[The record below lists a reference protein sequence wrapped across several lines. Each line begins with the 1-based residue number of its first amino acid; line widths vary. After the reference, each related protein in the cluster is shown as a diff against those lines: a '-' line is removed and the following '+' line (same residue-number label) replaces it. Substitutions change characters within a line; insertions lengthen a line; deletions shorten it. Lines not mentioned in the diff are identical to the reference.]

1 MYPTLQQR
9 ADFMVIACQHVTDEM
24 NKAANQNATCQII
37 VVISFSFV
45 NTDLRTYFRDV
56 FPHAQWILIDAND
69 VLAQERILLREGHFY
84 NGNTSSVTTDDTD
97 NRMHVK
103 EDESTSNEI
112 GNNNDDRNN
121 SEWEFESVNFQ
132 HVILDGCM
140 TANVNAKQ
148 IVSCIEQTISQQHS
162 TV

>member
-1 MYPTLQQR
+1 
-9 ADFMVIACQHVTDEM
+9 M
-24 NKAANQNATCQII
+24 NWHRN
-37 VVISFSFV
+37 VYY
-45 NTDLRTYFRDV
+45 LERD
-56 FPHAQWILIDAND
+56 
-69 VLAQERILLREGHFY
+69 
-84 NGNTSSVTTDDTD
+84 TDDTD

-103 EDESTSNEI
+103 EDECTGNEI

-140 TANVNAKQ
+140 PANVNAKQ